1 VSLSLC
7 WHPPSLSRP
16 SLSPIDSLVLVT
28 DSECNIRQVVTERE
42 ATHERVR
49 ETALFVQSPWKSS
62 RREEMVKKRVRVSE
76 NMGEKP
82 NVSLRL
88 SAPTRI
94 M

>member
-1 VSLSLC
+1 MGKE
-7 WHPPSLSRP
+7 
-16 SLSPIDSLVLVT
+16 T
-28 DSECNIRQVVTERE
+28 DERE
-42 ATHERVR
+42 REDANRERATHERVR